1 MDTIRPLSD
10 LSEQLNTLFDE
21 LGEGCAFINKD
32 EIIIDLNNVA
42 ADILGYPKEELI
54 GTCFGK
60 YMSEEEFSKIQEQ
73 TKIRQ
78 SGQVSTYFHT
88 IIRKD
93 GTVRELQSTVSPR
106 FDNNTFIGAF
116 GIIRDLTDLIRDK
129 KRLEESEKRFRTVSD
144 VISDFAVSFSI
155 SSDASFVHEWHSGLL
170 PLRNITNDDSTLRK
184 DVWFKTCHPDDLP
197 VLTNAWQKVFIENEP
212 VTFEY
217 RILTGDNQYGWYEIY
232 VNPEKSSS
240 ADNIGRV
247 LIAGREVTEKKRAAQ
262 LQQLTYR
269 LVNSVN
275 LAHSIPDIFT
285 VVRRELEDHIDCS
298 NLTIGLVTPE
308 QPDLTTYY
316 QRDDRIHSEQQPME
330 FSLPALLIKSGKPE
344 KYNHQQILD
353 LINGNKI
360 SPHHAPLMCWAGIP
374 MQIGTETFGI
384 ISVSSFEEENS
395 ITDAQFDLLVFI
407 APHIALSVKRKL
419 DEVALKASEASL
431 KESNISKDKFFSII
445 AHDLRGPFNA
455 IIGFSDLLHND
466 YETLD
471 ISEQRSMIKNIYD
484 ASLGTFKL
492 LENLLEWSRIQT
504 GRTRPN
510 PDNID
515 LCTIANTSLSF
526 LKPQAEKKN
535 IKLFSG
541 IHFGTIAFCD
551 ENMITTVVRNLIS
564 NAIKFT
570 PIGGNVRIWAAIKD
584 QHVEVTVADNGVG
597 IHQENLPKIFKLDES
612 VKTRGTAGEQGTG
625 LGLVLCREF
634 IELNNGTISAES
646 ELGRGSQFRFTIPR
660 SI

>member
-1 MDTIRPLSD
+1 MHPHSD
-10 LSEQLNTLFDE
+10 LSEQLNSLFDE
-21 LGEGCAFINKD
+21 LGEGCAFINKE

-42 ADILGYPKEELI
+42 ASILGYSKEEVI
-54 GTCFGK
+54 GTSFSK
-60 YMSEEEFSKIQEQ
+60 YMTDAEFSKIKAQ
-73 TKIRQ
+73 TKIRET
-78 SGQVSTYFHT
+78 GEVSTYMHT

-93 GTVRELQSTVSPR
+93 GSVRELQSTVSPR
-106 FDNNTFIGAF
+106 FENNTFIGAF

-129 KRLEESEKRFRTVSD
+129 KRLEEGEKRFRTVSD

-155 SSDASFVHEWHSGLL
+155 TDADSFVHEWHSGLL

-197 VLTNAWQKVFIENEP
+197 VLTNAWQKVFTEYEP

-217 RILTGDNQYGWYEIY
+217 RILTGDKQYDWYEIY
-232 VNPEKSSS
+232 VNPEKLPNGN
-240 ADNIGRV
+240 NIGRV
-247 LIAGREVTEKKRAAQ
+247 LIAGRNITEKKRATQ
-262 LQQLTYR
+262 IQQLTYR

-285 VVRRELEDHIDCS
+285 VVQRELEEYIDCT
-298 NLTIGLVTPE
+298 NLSIGLIGAE
-308 QPDLTTYY
+308 QPDITTYY
-316 QRDDRIHSEQQPME
+316 QRDERVHSEQQARE
-330 FSLPALLIKSGKPE
+330 FTLPALLIRSGKP
-344 KYNHQQILD
+344 KKFNHEEILN
-353 LINGNKI
+353 LIGENTI
-360 SPHHAPLMCWAGIP
+360 SPHHAPLMCWAGVP
-374 MQIGTETFGI
+374 LQIGNETFGI
-384 ISVSSFEEENS
+384 ISVSSFEEEHN
-395 ITDAQFDLLVFI
+395 ITDSQFDLLVFI
-407 APHIALSVKRKL
+407 APHIALSVKRRL
-419 DEVALKASEASL
+419 DEVALKASEESL
-431 KESNISKDKFFSII
+431 KESNASKDKFFSII

-471 ISEQRSMIKNIYD
+471 VPEQRSMIKNIHD

-541 IHFGTIAFCD
+541 IHFGTIAYCD

-570 PIGGNVRIWAAIKD
+570 PNGGNVRIWATIKE

-597 IHQENLPKIFKLDES
+597 IHPQNLPKLFRLDES

-634 IELNNGTISAES
+634 IELNKGTISAES
-646 ELGRGSQFRFTIPR
+646 EPGRGSQFRFTIPR
-660 SI
+660 PI